1 MNSFWKFIKV
11 SVWLLGLNGHT
22 AYPELLKLGRRI
34 ERLVKLS
41 GFTFTV
47 QYLKE
52 ALRLCQKA
60 LAGEPTSSSQEP
72 RVASRRGLPLIIPGS
87 LRLRMEAKDIR
98 VIRAVLTLVSVFRV
112 MPSWPKLKLETI
124 TGPHTG
130 ALKTLPDIALVL
142 PRFKRFMGVK
152 ARKYFE
158 KDTSP
163 FVVGRRLLTLT
174 TAGPNQSCQLLGYP
188 IDALALSENPS
199 LLDTY
204 RKFCLKTSHRSLWLK
219 LDSELKI

>member
-1 MNSFWKFIKV
+1 M
-11 SVWLLGLNGHT
+11 
-22 AYPELLKLGRRI
+22 KLGRRI

-60 LAGEPTSSSQEP
+60 LAGEPTRSSHEP
-72 RVASRRGLPLIIPGS
+72 RVAVRRGLPLIIPGS
-87 LRLRMEAKDIR
+87 LRLLMEAKDIR

-112 MPSWPKLKLETI
+112 FPSWPKFKLETI

-130 ALKTLPDIALVL
+130 LIKDLPEMASIL
-142 PRFKRFMGVK
+142 PRLRNFMGPK
-152 ARKYFE
+152 ARNYFKE
-158 KDTSP
+158 DKSP

-174 TAGPNQSCQLLGYP
+174 SAGPNSGNQLVGYSH
-188 IDALALSENPS
+188 DALALSEHTD
-199 LLDTY
+199 LLDAY
-204 RKFCLKTSHRSLWLK
+204 AKFCARTSHMSLWLK
-219 LDSELKI
+219 LRAELES